1 MLQLPII
8 ACGTPRVARALL
20 PALLFTACAPVVAA
34 DWKSLLDKA
43 MQTPAAGGAGAS
55 AALAGDE
62 IVAGLKEALARGAER
77 AVEQLGRPDGFLGN
91 GAVKIPLPESLQ
103 PVDSVLRTL
112 GQGRYADEFVTT
124 MNRAAERAVPESG
137 PILGD
142 AIRNMTVEEARTILD
157 GPDDAATAYFRR
169 VSEDKLTA
177 ALRPVVSDATA
188 QAGVTGAYKQLVQQA
203 GPAASLA
210 GAELGD
216 VDGYVTRETL
226 DGLFTVIAAEEK
238 RIRENPAA
246 RSSEL
251 LQRVFGAAR

>member
-1 MLQLPII
+1 MSTKSL
-8 ACGTPRVARALL
+8 TPRIARALL
-20 PALLFTACAPVVAA
+20 ASVALAACAHAAA
-34 DWKSLLDKA
+34 DWKQLLEKA
-43 MQTPAAGGAGAS
+43 METPAAGGTGAS

-62 IVAGLKEALARGAER
+62 VVAGLKEALARGAEQ
-77 AVEQLGRPDGFLGN
+77 AVAQLGRPDGFLGN

-103 PVDSVLRTL
+103 PVDSMLRTL

-142 AIRNMTVEEARTILD
+142 AIRNMTVDEAKQILD

-169 VSEDKLTA
+169 VSEERLSA
-177 ALRPVVSDATA
+177 ALRPLVSDATA
-188 QAGVTGAYKQLVQQA
+188 QAGVTGAYKQLMRQA

-210 GAELGD
+210 GADLGD
-216 VDGYVTRETL
+216 IDGYVTRETL

-246 RSSEL
+246 RTTEL
-251 LQRVFGAAR
+251 LQKVFGAAR

>member
-1 MLQLPII
+1 MSTEPAKASL
-8 ACGTPRVARALL
+8 ARALL
-20 PALLFTACAPVVAA
+20 ASLALAACAPGAAA
-34 DWKSLLDKA
+34 DWRQLLEKA
-43 MQTPAAGGAGAS
+43 LETPAAGGAGAS

-62 IVAGLKEALARGAER
+62 VVAGLKEALARGAEQ
-77 AVEQLGRPDGFLGN
+77 AVAQLGRPDGFLRN

-103 PVDSVLRTL
+103 PVDSMLRTL

-142 AIRNMTVEEARTILD
+142 AIRNMTVDEAKQILD

-169 VSEDKLTA
+169 VSEERLSA
-177 ALRPVVSDATA
+177 ALRPLVSDATA
-188 QAGVTGAYKQLVQQA
+188 QAGVTGAYKQLMRQA

-210 GAELGD
+210 GADLGD
-216 VDGYVTRETL
+216 IDGYVTRETL

-246 RSSEL
+246 RTSEL